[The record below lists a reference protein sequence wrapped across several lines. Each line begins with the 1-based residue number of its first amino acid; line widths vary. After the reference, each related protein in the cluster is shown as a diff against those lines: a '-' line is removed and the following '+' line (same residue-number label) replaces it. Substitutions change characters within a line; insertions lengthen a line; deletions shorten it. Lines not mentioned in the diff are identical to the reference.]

1 VEWVAASPA
10 SFAATSPDDGSETA
24 LGHSSL
30 FGLLLGALV
39 AAVEAGVSAGRSSV
53 IGTSATAVEFFW
65 HPHGQLSGGTGAG
78 AAGAGAAG
86 VSAGAGAAAAA
97 SAASPSLASL
107 ANCGKVGLREMS
119 RHQQLVMT
127 ARRVE
132 C

>member
-1 VEWVAASPA
+1 MEWVAASPA

-86 VSAGAGAAAAA
+86 VSADAAA